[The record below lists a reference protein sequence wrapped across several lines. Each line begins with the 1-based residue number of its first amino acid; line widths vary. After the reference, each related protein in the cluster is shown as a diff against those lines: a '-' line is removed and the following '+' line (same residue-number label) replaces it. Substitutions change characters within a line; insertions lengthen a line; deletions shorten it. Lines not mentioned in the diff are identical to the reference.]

1 VTLGV
6 EVINNRDIIVSHPV
20 AGFSVTYR
28 KDGDAPMLVAIFG
41 IDGIDR
47 FPDQEKL
54 DFLAKAWRAA
64 HQKAR
69 AIGWLRS

>member
-1 VTLGV
+1 MTLGV
-6 EVINNRDIIVSHPV
+6 ELINNRDIIVSNPE

-28 KDGDAPMLVAIFG
+28 NDGDAPMLVAIFG

-54 DFLAKAWRAA
+54 NFLAKAWRAA

>member
-6 EVINNRDIIVSHPV
+6 EVINNRDIIVSHPA
-20 AGFSVTYR
+20 AGFAVTYR

-54 DFLAKAWRAA
+54 NFLAKAWRAA